1 MQFLKITHQFTTVH
15 SWKKIVYICVLY
27 VYIYIYFFTII
38 DLKMTFKPIFKN
50 IMNMHIKLQRSS
62 EPDSFHVCTSLAK
75 RVSPLA
81 QNKHLLY
88 TARHR
93 EAPKRV
99 VKLPFQKLAP

>member
-1 MQFLKITHQFTTVH
+1 
-15 SWKKIVYICVLY
+15 
-27 VYIYIYFFTII
+27 
-38 DLKMTFKPIFKN
+38 
-50 IMNMHIKLQRSS
+50 MHTRRPDHLS
-62 EPDSFHVCTSLAK
+62 PDSFHVCTSLAK

>member
-1 MQFLKITHQFTTVH
+1 MYIIFTVFFENNLQTNFLKNHEH
-15 SWKKIVYICVLY
+15 AYLS
-27 VYIYIYFFTII
+27 
-38 DLKMTFKPIFKN
+38 
-50 IMNMHIKLQRSS
+50 
-62 EPDSFHVCTSLAK
+62 PDSFHVCTSLAK